1 MANRRT
7 AACVLAYATSISL
20 RSTTSA
26 FSVYPYISSNTR
38 TALDGPT
45 QKIPFTTT
53 NINMSTPSEAA
64 ADVAVDI
71 ASNIASVKQRMDDA
85 ISSNDRPSGSVRL
98 VAVSKT
104 KPLELLEAAYE
115 VRILY
120 TSCYYRVCLYKYTR
134 VHDKHVFY
142 Q

>member
-26 FSVYPYISSNTR
+26 FSAYPYISSTR
-38 TALDGPT
+38 TALGGPT
-45 QKIPFTTT
+45 HKIQPSLHQFTTT
-53 NINMSTPSEAA
+53 NIHMSTPSEAA

-71 ASNIASVKQRMDDA
+71 ATNIASVKQRMDDA
-85 ISSNDRPSGSVRL
+85 ISANDRPSGSVRL

-120 TSCYYRVCLYKYTR
+120 VIEYVRLYLAYYRNA
-134 VHDKHVFY
+134 
-142 Q
+142 

>member
-20 RSTTSA
+20 RSTTLA

-38 TALDGPT
+38 AALCGPPN
-45 QKIPFTTT
+45 KIQPSLQQFTTT

-64 ADVAVDI
+64 TTDVNI

-115 VRILY
+115 VSNNIIY
-120 TSCYYRVCLYKYTR
+120 
-134 VHDKHVFY
+134 
-142 Q
+142 

>member
-1 MANRRT
+1 
-7 AACVLAYATSISL
+7 
-20 RSTTSA
+20 
-26 FSVYPYISSNTR
+26 
-38 TALDGPT
+38 
-45 QKIPFTTT
+45 
-53 NINMSTPSEAA
+53 MSTPSEAA

-115 VRILY
+115 VSNNIIY
-120 TSCYYRVCLYKYTR
+120 
-134 VHDKHVFY
+134 
-142 Q
+142 